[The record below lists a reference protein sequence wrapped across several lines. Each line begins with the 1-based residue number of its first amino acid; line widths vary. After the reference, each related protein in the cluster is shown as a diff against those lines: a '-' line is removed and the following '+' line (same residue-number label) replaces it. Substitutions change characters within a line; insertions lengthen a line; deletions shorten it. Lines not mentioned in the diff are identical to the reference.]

1 MPNIELNGKLHG
13 SQANVRNGEGALLG
27 AGCRCLVTKSF
38 PTLCYPM
45 DCSPPGSPVHGIF
58 RQEQWCAL
66 PFPSLGDLPNSGI
79 KPTSPAWH
87 VVSLPLSHLGCPWG
101 RRQKWQLWSWHRL
114 KNKIFFFFKYSC
126 VVSLQFL
133 R

>member
-79 KPTSPAWH
+79 KPTSPTLQLD
-87 VVSLPLSHLGCPWG
+87 SLPSKPLGN
-101 RRQKWQLWSWHRL
+101 LTT
-114 KNKIFFFFKYSC
+114 FEVYFKT
-126 VVSLQFL
+126 LN
-133 R
+133 